1 MRILKLLYVQVL
13 IGIVIGVAVGHFSPE
28 TGVSLKPLG
37 DAFIALMKM
46 LIGPIIFTTVVVG
59 MAGMG
64 DLKKAGKAGL
74 KAFIYFEAVTTLALI
89 IGLIVINVFKP
100 GAGLHV
106 DVATLDA
113 KSVSGYAEAAK
124 HSGGAV
130 DFLLHLIPKSFVGAF
145 AQGDVL
151 QILLL
156 ALLFGV
162 ALGRL
167 GEHGRPVM
175 NLLHDVSRVFFGIV
189 AFVTRL
195 APLAAAGAMAFTV
208 GEYGLGAIAKMA
220 QLIACV
226 YLTCAAFIF
235 IALGAILRAC
245 GFSLWKLLKFLKDEL
260 LVVLGCS
267 SSEPALPALMEK
279 MERVGCARPTV
290 SLVVPAGYSFNL
302 DGTCIYLTMA
312 ALFIAQATDTPMDL
326 GQQLSLLVILLITSK
341 GAAGITG
348 SGFVTLA
355 ATLAATNQLPVAGMA
370 LILGVDRF
378 LSEARAITNFIGNAA
393 ATLVVSKWNG
403 DYDETKGGDVTRE
416 HSSREGQG

>member
-1 MRILKLLYVQVL
+1 
-13 IGIVIGVAVGHFSPE
+13 
-28 TGVSLKPLG
+28 
-37 DAFIALMKM
+37 
-46 LIGPIIFTTVVVG
+46 
-59 MAGMG
+59 
-64 DLKKAGKAGL
+64 
-74 KAFIYFEAVTTLALI
+74 
-89 IGLIVINVFKP
+89 
-100 GAGLHV
+100 
-106 DVATLDA
+106 
-113 KSVSGYAEAAK
+113 
-124 HSGGAV
+124 
-130 DFLLHLIPKSFVGAF
+130 VGAF
-145 AQGDVL
+145 AEGDIL

-156 ALLFGV
+156 ALLFGA

-167 GEHGRPVM
+167 GDHGRPVM
-175 NLLHDVSRVFFGIV
+175 NLLNDVSRVFFGIV
-189 AFVTRL
+189 SFVTRL
-195 APLAAAGAMAFTV
+195 APIAAAGAMAFTV
-208 GEYGLGAIAKMA
+208 GQYGLGAIAKMA
-220 QLIACV
+220 ELVACV

-235 IALGAILRAC
+235 LALGLILRAC
-245 GFSLWKLLKFLKDEL
+245 GFSLWKLLVLLKDEL
-260 LVVLGCS
+260 LIVLGCS

-290 SLVVPAGYSFNL
+290 GLVVPAGYSFNL

-393 ATLVVSKWNG
+393 ATLVISKWNG
-403 DYDETKGGDVTRE
+403 DYDEEKGAEVRI
-416 HSSREGQG
+416 EGAE

>member
-1 MRILKLLYVQVL
+1 MRYLKLLYVQVL
-13 IGIVIGVAVGHFSPE
+13 IGIALGVTIGHFSPE
-28 TGVSLKPLG
+28 AGVSLKPVG

-46 LIGPIIFTTVVVG
+46 LIGPIIFTTVVIG

-64 DLKKAGKAGL
+64 DLRKAGKVGL
-74 KAFIYFEAVTTLALI
+74 KAFVYFEAATTLALV
-89 IGLIVINVFKP
+89 IGLVVANLVRP
-100 GAGLHV
+100 GEGLHV
-106 DVATLDA
+106 DVASLDA
-113 KSVSGYAEAAK
+113 KSVSGYAEAAR
-124 HSGGAV
+124 HSGGAA
-130 DFLLHLIPKSFVGAF
+130 DFLLHLIPRSFVGAF

-151 QILLL
+151 QILVV
-156 ALLFGV
+156 ALLFGA

-175 NLLHDVSRVFFGIV
+175 NLLNDVSRVFFGIV

-195 APLAAAGAMAFTV
+195 APAAAAGAMAFTV
-208 GEYGLGAIAKMA
+208 GQYGLGAIAKMA

-226 YLTCAAFIF
+226 YLTSAAFIF
-235 IALGAILRAC
+235 LAVGLILRAC
-245 GFSLWKLLKFLKDEL
+245 GFSLWKLLKLLKEEL

-279 MERVGCARPTV
+279 LERAGCARQTV
-290 SLVVPAGYSFNL
+290 GLVVPAGYSFNL

-355 ATLAATNQLPVAGMA
+355 ATLAATDQLPVAGMA

-378 LSEARAITNFIGNAA
+378 LSESRAITNFIGNAA

-403 DYDETKGGDVTRE
+403 DFDPTRGGEVLASDDGR
-416 HSSREGQG
+416 

>member
-1 MRILKLLYVQVL
+1 MRFLKLLYVQVL
-13 IGIVIGVAVGHFSPE
+13 IGIVLGVTVGHFSPQ
-28 TGVSLKPLG
+28 TGISLRPLG

-59 MAGMG
+59 MSGMG
-64 DLKKAGKAGL
+64 DLRKAGKAGF
-74 KAFIYFEAVTTLALI
+74 KAFVYFEAVTTLALI
-89 IGLIVINVFKP
+89 IGLVVVNLLKP

-106 DVATLDA
+106 DVATLDV
-113 KSVSGYAEAAK
+113 KSVSGYAAAAK
-124 HSGGAV
+124 HAGGVA
-130 DFLLHLIPKSFVGAF
+130 DFLLHLIPRSFVGAF
-145 AQGDVL
+145 AEGDIL

-156 ALLFGV
+156 ALLFGA

-167 GEHGRPVM
+167 GDHGRPVM
-175 NLLHDVSRVFFGIV
+175 NLLNDVSRVFFGIV
-189 AFVTRL
+189 SFVTRL
-195 APLAAAGAMAFTV
+195 APIAAAGAMAFTV
-208 GEYGLGAIAKMA
+208 GQYGLGAIAKMA
-220 QLIACV
+220 ELVACV

-235 IALGAILRAC
+235 LALGLILRAC
-245 GFSLWKLLKFLKDEL
+245 GFSLWKLLVLLKDEL
-260 LVVLGCS
+260 LIVLGCS

-290 SLVVPAGYSFNL
+290 GLVVPAGYSFNL

-393 ATLVVSKWNG
+393 ATLVISKWNG
-403 DYDETKGGDVTRE
+403 DYDEEKGAEVRI
-416 HSSREGQG
+416 EGAE

>member
-1 MRILKLLYVQVL
+1 MRFLKLLYVQVL
-13 IGIVIGVAVGHFSPE
+13 IGIVLGVTVGHFSPQ
-28 TGVSLKPLG
+28 TGISLRPLG

-59 MAGMG
+59 MSGMG
-64 DLKKAGKAGL
+64 DLRKAGKAGF
-74 KAFIYFEAVTTLALI
+74 KAFVYFEAVTTLALI
-89 IGLIVINVFKP
+89 IGLVVVNLLKP

-106 DVATLDA
+106 DVATLDM
-113 KSVSGYAEAAK
+113 KSVSGYAAAAK
-124 HSGGAV
+124 HAGGVA
-130 DFLLHLIPKSFVGAF
+130 DFLLHLIPRSFVGAF
-145 AQGDVL
+145 AEGDIL

-156 ALLFGV
+156 ALLFGA

-167 GEHGRPVM
+167 GDHGRPVM
-175 NLLHDVSRVFFGIV
+175 NLLNDVSRVFFGIV
-189 AFVTRL
+189 SFVTRL
-195 APLAAAGAMAFTV
+195 APIAAAGAMAFTV
-208 GEYGLGAIAKMA
+208 GQYGLGAIAKMA
-220 QLIACV
+220 ELVACV

-235 IALGAILRAC
+235 LALGLILRAC
-245 GFSLWKLLKFLKDEL
+245 GFSLWKLLVLLKDEL
-260 LVVLGCS
+260 LIVLGCS

-290 SLVVPAGYSFNL
+290 GLVVPAGYSFNL

-393 ATLVVSKWNG
+393 ATLVISKWNG
-403 DYDETKGGDVTRE
+403 DYDEEKGAEVRI
-416 HSSREGQG
+416 EGAE

>member
-1 MRILKLLYVQVL
+1 MRFLKLLYVQVL
-13 IGIVIGVAVGHFSPE
+13 IGIVLGVAVGHFSPQ
-28 TGVSLKPLG
+28 TGISLRPLG

-59 MAGMG
+59 MSGMG
-64 DLKKAGKAGL
+64 DLRKAGKAGF
-74 KAFIYFEAVTTLALI
+74 KAFVYFEAVTTLALI
-89 IGLIVINVFKP
+89 IGLVVVNLLKP

-106 DVATLDA
+106 DVATLDV

-124 HSGGAV
+124 HAGGVA
-130 DFLLHLIPKSFVGAF
+130 DFLLHLIPRSFVGAF
-145 AQGDVL
+145 AEGDIL

-156 ALLFGV
+156 ALLFGA

-167 GEHGRPVM
+167 GDHGRPVM
-175 NLLHDVSRVFFGIV
+175 NLLNDVSRVFFGIV
-189 AFVTRL
+189 SFVTRL
-195 APLAAAGAMAFTV
+195 APIAAAGAMAFTV
-208 GEYGLGAIAKMA
+208 GQYGLGAIAKMA
-220 QLIACV
+220 ELVACV

-235 IALGAILRAC
+235 LTLGLILRAC
-245 GFSLWKLLKFLKDEL
+245 GFSLWKLLVLLKDEL
-260 LVVLGCS
+260 LIVLGCS

-279 MERVGCARPTV
+279 LERVGCARPTV
-290 SLVVPAGYSFNL
+290 GLVVPAGYSFNL

-312 ALFIAQATDTPMDL
+312 ALFIAQATDIPMDL

-393 ATLVVSKWNG
+393 ATLVISKWNG
-403 DYDETKGGDVTRE
+403 DYDEEKGAEVRI
-416 HSSREGQG
+416 EGAE